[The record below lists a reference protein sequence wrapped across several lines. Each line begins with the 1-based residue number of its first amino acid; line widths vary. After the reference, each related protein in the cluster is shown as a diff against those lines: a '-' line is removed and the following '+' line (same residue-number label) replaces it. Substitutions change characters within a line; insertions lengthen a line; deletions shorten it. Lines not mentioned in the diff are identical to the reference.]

1 MRARRYDTTRV
12 FDSIYRDVG
21 IGSFH
26 YLVASCAIHCKMK
39 PLSTLTDAVSAQVVE
54 IQPGRLAPRLVEMG
68 LYKGCRVRVLFRAPF
83 NGPIAVDLGTSMLSL
98 RIDEAEMVLVE
109 EETGEEA

>member
-21 IGSFH
+21 IGSLLH
-26 YLVASCAIHCKMK
+26 SVASCAILCKMK
-39 PLSTLTDAVSAQVVE
+39 PLSTLTNAATAQVVE

-68 LYKGCRVRVLFRAPF
+68 LYKGCRVQVLFRAPF

-98 RIDEAEMVLVE
+98 RMDEASMVLVE
-109 EETGEEA
+109 EEVEEA

>member
-1 MRARRYDTTRV
+1 
-12 FDSIYRDVG
+12 
-21 IGSFH
+21 
-26 YLVASCAIHCKMK
+26 MK
-39 PLSTLTDAVSAQVVE
+39 PLSSLPDELFARVVE
-54 IQPGRLAPRLVEMG
+54 IQPGRLSPRLVEMG

-98 RIDEAEMVLVE
+98 RIDEAAMVLVE

>member
-1 MRARRYDTTRV
+1 M
-12 FDSIYRDVG
+12 
-21 IGSFH
+21 
-26 YLVASCAIHCKMK
+26 VASCTNLCKMK

-54 IQPGRLAPRLVEMG
+54 IQQGSLAPRLVEMG

-98 RIDEAEMVLVE
+98 RMDEAAMVMVE
-109 EETGEEA
+109 EETVEEA

>member
-1 MRARRYDTTRV
+1 MRARRYDTTGV
-12 FDSIYRDVG
+12 FDSIYRDAG
-21 IGSFH
+21 IGSFR
-26 YLVASCAIHCKMK
+26 YLVASCAILYKMK

-98 RIDEAEMVLVE
+98 RMDEAEMVLVE
-109 EETGEEA
+109 EETGEEV

>member
-1 MRARRYDTTRV
+1 
-12 FDSIYRDVG
+12 
-21 IGSFH
+21 
-26 YLVASCAIHCKMK
+26 
-39 PLSTLTDAVSAQVVE
+39 
-54 IQPGRLAPRLVEMG
+54 MG

-98 RIDEAEMVLVE
+98 RIDEAAMVLVE